1 MRVATLDGAI
11 DALEALGQG
20 PESEG
25 AVVQLMPDS
34 PVRRAALEVEAH
46 VAADGWDQPARLF
59 ALVPT
64 VDLIAREPELAAQV
78 EASPGGFTSIE
89 QELPADGR
97 ELEDLL
103 TEIGWPETVI
113 GCAVVVER
121 LMLPPEA
128 EDALP
133 DDPDAMVAA
142 AAQHPDRRE
151 VRLVA
156 AVDPWGSGSF
166 RGSRS
171 HRRRRRRRAAR
182 GPRPGAGPGGP
193 APPTL
198 EP

>member
-1 MRVATLDGAI
+1 M
-11 DALEALGQG
+11 E
-20 PESEG
+20 
-25 AVVQLMPDS
+25 LMPDS

-64 VDLIAREPELAAQV
+64 LDLIEREPELASQV
-78 EASPGGFTSIE
+78 EATPGGFTSIE
-89 QELPADGR
+89 QELPVDGR

-103 TEIGWPETVI
+103 AEIGWPETVT

-128 EDALP
+128 EESLP
-133 DDPDAMVAA
+133 DDPEEMVAA
-142 AAQHPDRRE
+142 AARHPDRRE

-156 AVDPWGSGSF
+156 AVT
-166 RGSRS
+166 RGGAVHSTVRGRTAEGTEAELLEGPDLVPGLISRL
-171 HRRRRRRRAAR
+171 RQ
-182 GPRPGAGPGGP
+182 
-193 APPTL
+193 TL